1 MKSADEFL
9 NIDTPENVGFDY
21 EIAGIG
27 SRFLAALI
35 DTAIM
40 AVAVFGVNFVLLLLA
55 TTFDVMPSAAAW
67 NAAIAGLIAFAV
79 IWGYYIYFEVRW
91 NGQSPGKRRIGIR
104 VLRRDGTPVSATESA
119 VRNLVRIV
127 DFMPF
132 AYGVGV
138 VTMFIHE
145 QACRLG
151 DLAAS
156 TLVVHERSEITLESL
171 RQSTSM
177 PLMTTPFE
185 ESVGSW
191 PLTRLDADDLQLA
204 AEFLQ
209 RRYTLVNAPALARAI
224 LARMIA
230 KMGVVDESYRQ
241 YEPAFVIATI
251 LRARPE

>member
-1 MKSADEFL
+1 MTLPRSLAIPKNWKTFNFASFFSA
-9 NIDTPENVGFDY
+9 
-21 EIAGIG
+21 IG
-27 SRFLAALI
+27 YPVLGVALFV
-35 DTAIM
+35 TM
-40 AVAVFGVNFVLLLLA
+40 VLLGIFISHL
-55 TTFDVMPSAAAW
+55 TFHWWYM
-67 NAAIAGLIAFAV
+67 LIAFAV

-119 VRNLVRIV
+119 VRNLVRVI
-127 DFMPF
+127 DFLPF

-138 VTMFIHE
+138 VTMFVHE

-185 ESVGSW
+185 ESVRSW

-251 LRARPE
+251 MRSHPG